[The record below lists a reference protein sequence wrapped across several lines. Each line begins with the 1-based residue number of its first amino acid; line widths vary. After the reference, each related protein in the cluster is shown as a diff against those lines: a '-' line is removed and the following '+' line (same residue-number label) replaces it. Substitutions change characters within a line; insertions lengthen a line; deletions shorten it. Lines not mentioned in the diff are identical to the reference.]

1 MVHHLVQNF
10 KRLDRD
16 IEALSNV
23 LIVFIIVLAAR
34 AALLVFQGQYDA
46 LWSLLGSIAS
56 IVAALLV
63 ARTATRLIAN
73 SNITREDERRQELV
87 LVTHHLLAITQDL
100 RSRVE
105 YVRTMLSDGSRPAFA
120 LNQIAITI
128 ERRYETLL
136 ERNAYQ
142 FLPGKCVDIII
153 RISGSIFGIGALA
166 EGVKHISAQN
176 PLSMLDGVLVKDSGE
191 QIARLDE
198 LVDDLQALID
208 GIYEIRSSIDI
219 KEAGEEEADMS

>member
-1 MVHHLVQNF
+1 MIHQLVQNF

-23 LIVFIIVLAAR
+23 LIIFIIALVAR
-34 AALLVFQGQYDA
+34 AALLVYQSQYDA

-63 ARTATRLIAN
+63 ARAATRLITN
-73 SNITREDERRQELV
+73 SNITREDERRQDLV
-87 LVTHHLLAITQDL
+87 RVTHHLLAITQDL
-100 RSRVE
+100 RARVG
-105 YVRTMLSDGSRPAFA
+105 YVKDMLSGGSRPAFA
-120 LNQIAITI
+120 LSQVAITI

-136 ERNAYQ
+136 ERDAYQ

-153 RISGSIFGIGALA
+153 RISGGIFGIGALA
-166 EGVKHISAQN
+166 EGVKHITAQSS
-176 PLSMLDGVLVKDSGE
+176 LGALDGALVKDSGQ

-198 LVDDLQALID
+198 LMDDLQTLID
-208 GIYEIRSSIDI
+208 GIYEVRSSIDT
-219 KEAGEEEADMS
+219 KTAGA